1 MNDNRLSQL
10 RQRVL
15 FLPACRIEWL
25 PRCGCLV
32 REGIRTIDVRSD
44 VLLILVR
51 NILHYVICLHG
62 VIFAVLYRGAW
73 AVAFLL
79 QPWFRWIVKNLLVN
93 SPVRVKEQRKL
104 IQMDHT
110 SLRLVRPIR
119 KRPIMFRRLY
129 CCIATLA
136 LETSLFGRRAL
147 FWTLFIIWLGAGRRG
162 NLALILYI
170 GLSWHLLCTG
180 SLNELALLCYE
191 VLLFS
196 LDVRIVLC
204 ALI

>member
-10 RQRVL
+10 RQWVL
-15 FLPACRIEWL
+15 FLPASRIEWL
-25 PRCGCLV
+25 PWCGCLV
-32 REGIRTIDVRSD
+32 CEGIRTIDVRSD
-44 VLLILVR
+44 VFLVLVR

-62 VIFAVLYRGAW
+62 VIFAVLNRSAW
-73 AVAFLL
+73 AVVFLL

-93 SPVRVKEQRKL
+93 SPVRVKEQWKL

-110 SLRLVRPIR
+110 FLSLVRPIR

-129 CCIATLA
+129 CCIAALA

-147 FWTLFIIWLGAGRRG
+147 FWTLFIIWLGEGRRG
-162 NLALILYI
+162 NLAIILYV

-196 LDVRIVLC
+196 FDVRIVLC